1 MFMRKSVRSSKRSW
15 SIGALLLTAACF
27 PLFSIVTRL
36 VNEGFAPLT
45 QVYLRIGVGLILTMV
60 FFSKHIRWKAFRTLS
75 LRDGLALLL
84 MGVVGYSLSTYFTT
98 LGALHAPLVNVSIIG
113 NTEPFFV
120 YLYSFLVF
128 KQPIKTQVL
137 LFMFLTVLG
146 VAMVATHSFV
156 PVVSAFGIGEVYVLL
171 FAATSA
177 WYLIGRQLVSDKLN
191 TSEITVLG
199 MAIACLSTVVFA
211 LFARERFM
219 PQHLLITGVFMGLLL
234 GGALNTIVMLLQN
247 FAYKYLEGVVASQIL
262 LVATLF
268 SLLYGY
274 VWYHE
279 IVSLP
284 EKVGVVVILV
294 SVFMTNKLVTS

>member
-1 MFMRKSVRSSKRSW
+1 M
-15 SIGALLLTAACF
+15 
-27 PLFSIVTRL
+27 
-36 VNEGFAPLT
+36 
-45 QVYLRIGVGLILTMV
+45 
-60 FFSKHIRWKAFRTLS
+60 
-75 LRDGLALLL
+75 L

-98 LGALHAPLVNVSIIG
+98 LGALHASLVNVAIIG

-137 LFMFLTVLG
+137 LFIFLTMLG

-156 PVVSAFGIGEVYVLL
+156 PLVSAFGIGEVYVLL

-199 MAIACLSTVVFA
+199 MAIACLSTFVLA
-211 LFARERFM
+211 LFARERFT
-219 PQHLLITGVFMGLLL
+219 PQHLLLTGVFMGLLL

-247 FAYKYLEGVVASQIL
+247 FAYKHLEGVVASQIL

-284 EKVGVVVILV
+284 EMVGVVVILA
-294 SVFMTNKLVTS
+294 SVYMTNKLVPT

>member
-1 MFMRKSVRSSKRSW
+1 MRKNVRSSKRSW

-27 PLFSIVTRL
+27 PLFSLVSRL

-45 QVYLRIGVGLILTMV
+45 QVYLRIGLGLIFTMV
-60 FFSKHIRWKAFRTLS
+60 LFSKHIRWKALRTLS
-75 LRDGLALLL
+75 SRDGLALML
-84 MGVVGYSLSTYFTT
+84 MGVVGYSFSTYFTT
-98 LGALHAPLVNVSIIG
+98 LGALHASLVNVSIIG

-137 LFMFLTVLG
+137 LFMFLTMLG

-156 PVVSAFGIGEVYVLL
+156 LVVSAFGIGEVYVLL

-191 TSEITVLG
+191 TSEITILG
-199 MAIACLSTVVFA
+199 MAIACLSTFVLA
-211 LFARERFM
+211 LFARESFT
-219 PQHLLITGVFMGLLL
+219 PQHLLLTGVFMGLLL
-234 GGALNTIVMLLQN
+234 GGTLNTIVMLLQN
-247 FAYKYLEGVVASQIL
+247 FAYKHLEGIVASQIL

-284 EKVGVVVILV
+284 EMVGVVVILA
-294 SVFMTNKLVTS
+294 SVYMTNKLVPT